1 MESIAKEDCLQ
12 AQVNTATHMMSAVVK
27 LEGSWSDG
35 ENNFSYSD
43 QLMQNSPTSSQSS
56 TSGDGDLDNIGSPV
70 AAHPAGRRKLK
81 RRRKRMLTGVS
92 RQRRAANERE
102 RRRIQGVNR
111 AFLELKNA
119 LPVSDTAEISKI
131 DILRV
136 AIRWIEHLSELL
148 DQDER
153 IPSEPT
159 NFCDSVE
166 PKLHELLG
174 EEFYINARELENDDF
189 LQGEGTCSLL

>member
-1 MESIAKEDCLQ
+1 M
-12 AQVNTATHMMSAVVK
+12 HMMSVVVK

-119 LPVSDTAEISKI
+119 LPVSETAEISKI

-159 NFCDSVE
+159 NFSDSVE